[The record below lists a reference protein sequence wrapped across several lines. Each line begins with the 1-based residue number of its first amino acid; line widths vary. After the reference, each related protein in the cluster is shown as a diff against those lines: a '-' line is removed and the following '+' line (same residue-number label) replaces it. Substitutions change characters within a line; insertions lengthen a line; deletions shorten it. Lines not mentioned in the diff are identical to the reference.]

1 MAHANKNLGCID
13 HAKMNSLNLI
23 ENLGEVEYLM
33 SDKTGTLTKNDLTL
47 VAVCCSANISFMKDQ
62 SVTLNPDTK
71 EPETS

>member
-1 MAHANKNLGCID
+1 
-13 HAKMNSLNLI
+13 MNSLNLI